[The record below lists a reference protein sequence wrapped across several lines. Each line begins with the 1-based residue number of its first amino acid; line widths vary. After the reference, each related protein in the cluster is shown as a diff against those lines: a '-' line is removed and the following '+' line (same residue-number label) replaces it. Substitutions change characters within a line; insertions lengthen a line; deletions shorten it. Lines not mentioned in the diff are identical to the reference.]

1 MKVLL
6 TGGCKNGKSTY
17 AQNLVTNIS
26 TEENRY
32 YVATMSPSD
41 DEDILRIKRHIYD
54 RKDCNFTTI
63 EKDVDITSILPLLKK
78 ENSVLL
84 DSSTALLSNEMFLQ
98 NGDYVK
104 DAYIKVAV
112 DILELSKNVEN
123 IVVVSDY
130 IYSDA
135 FLYEP
140 MTENFRFGLS
150 YVDKALAKEF
160 DTVIEMC
167 FSTPTFLKG
176 GIDI

>member
-1 MKVLL
+1 MKVLI

-17 AQNLVTNIS
+17 AQNIITTLS
-26 TEENRY
+26 TKENRY
-32 YVATMSPSD
+32 YVATMTPTD
-41 DEDILRIKRHIYD
+41 DEDILRIKRHVFEREGYG
-54 RKDCNFTTI
+54 FTTI
-63 EKDVDITSILPLLKK
+63 EKDRDINKIIPLLKK
-78 ENSVLL
+78 ESSILL

-104 DAYIKVAV
+104 DVYTKVAL

-135 FLYEP
+135 FLFDE
-140 MTENFRFGLS
+140 MTENYRYGLAFI
-150 YVDKALAKEF
+150 DKALSKEF

-176 GIDI
+176 GLNI